1 MAPQQGSPTPHGE
14 ERPARAMLKISARP
28 WWPWLKRFVTTV
40 FFGLVAWL
48 LFTQARGIDWQEV
61 LTSLRAYPLSAA
73 GIAVLLASAS
83 FALYSCFD
91 LLGRRYTGH
100 TLGTLTVMTV
110 TFVSYVFNLNLG
122 SLVGG
127 VAFRYRLYSRL
138 GLRTGVITRIMSFSM
153 LSNWIGY
160 LLLGG
165 LVFSLMPPALPEDW
179 PISTT
184 HLRLIGIVLV
194 MVAAAYLLLCAFS
207 GQREMTIRGHDIVL
221 PSARLAALQLV
232 MGAGNWLIMSGIIF
246 VLFQQRIEFS
256 AVVSVLLLAAV
267 AGVITHVPAGLGVLE
282 AVFVALLSHKMPQ
295 PAILA
300 ALVAYRV
307 VYYLAPFGIAAV
319 VYLVMEARAKKLAAS
334 GTDAGAA
341 PQGYRLQGLRQGPE
355 S

>member
-1 MAPQQGSPTPHGE
+1 MKPSPKG
-14 ERPARAMLKISARP
+14 RLKISQRP
-28 WWPWLKRFVTTV
+28 WWPWLKRGATTV

-48 LFTQARGIDWQEV
+48 LISQARHIDWQEV
-61 LTSLRAYPLSAA
+61 LTSLKAYPLSAA
-73 GIAVLLASAS
+73 GIAVLLAAAS
-83 FALYSCFD
+83 FTLYSCFD

-138 GLRTGVITRIMSFSM
+138 GLGTGQITRIMSLSM
-153 LSNWIGY
+153 LTNWMGY

-165 LVFSLMPPALPEDW
+165 LVFSLMPPALPEGW
-179 PISTT
+179 PLSTT

-194 MVAAAYLLLCAFS
+194 MIAAGYMLLCALS
-207 GQREMTIRGHDIVL
+207 RQREMTIRGHDIVL

-246 VLFQQRIEFS
+246 VLFQQRIEFP

-282 AVFVALLSHKMPQ
+282 AVFVALLSHQMPQ
-295 PAILA
+295 HAILA

-307 VYYLAPFGIAAV
+307 VYYLAPLGVAAV
-319 VYLVMEARAKKLAAS
+319 VYLVMEARAKKLGA
-334 GTDAGAA
+334 AGAGTA
-341 PQGYRLQGLRQGPE
+341 PNPKPATQ